1 MDIENRI
8 FYLLFLRLIWDFAQL
23 TAAEDVT
30 LGFNAFYRWF
40 GAEANARKDFLLP
53 FVAFYRWFY
62 ACGVTVGANLLL
74 YFLVFNRL
82 RTPVT
87 VEADI
92 LSSSIVFY
100 NWFRKTATTVGDF
113 LGSCRKYILSLILH
127 VRCWRST
134 EIFLH
139 FSLSVSTMI
148 LWAIDCWSR
157 CFRLV

>member
-1 MDIENRI
+1 MDIKNRL
-8 FYLLFLRLIWDFAQL
+8 FYLLFLRLIWDFARL

-74 YFLVFNRL
+74 YFLVFDRL

-100 NWFRKTATTVGDF
+100 NWFRKTATTVADF

-127 VRCWRST
+127 EVAGEALRFFY
-134 EIFLH
+134 IFL
-139 FSLSVSTMI
+139 
-148 LWAIDCWSR
+148 
-157 CFRLV
+157 